1 MLAQRRNGWWQMV
14 SWPISIWLKLVYRVS
29 NKTKALKL
37 MSSCFFHQDS
47 IHSSYNFLT
56 NQLIQIAAIEY
67 MGNVISLLAR
77 DD

>member
-1 MLAQRRNGWWQMV
+1 
-14 SWPISIWLKLVYRVS
+14 
-29 NKTKALKL
+29 
-37 MSSCFFHQDS
+37 MSSCFFHQVS

-77 DD
+77 DDIDACRVTEFEDCPLGLSQ